1 MQKLIAGDH
10 LVTKID
16 ALGLTQHHGLYVGDG
31 QVIHLGKSGLVEL
44 SSLDEFSD
52 GKAVRIIDIAGC
64 ATTALERAYS
74 QLGQRP
80 YHLFHGNC
88 EHFVNWCKTG
98 KPSSEQVSNAIHLST
113 QAIARTG
120 LLGKTVSK
128 AASTAA
134 AKVALISTAA
144 KVTGE
149 YIHLPAPVNK
159 LLGTPGDLIAKPIE
173 TAIQGGIKTIDETAD
188 HLQTG
193 EYIEA
198 GKVFASGMFDTTVDA
213 AIIKPIEVI
222 GEGIVAI
229 GDISR
234 KVWDWIRY

>member
-1 MQKLIAGDH
+1 MQKFIAGDH

-16 ALGLTQHHGLYVGDG
+16 ALGLTQHHGLCVGDD
-31 QVIHLGKSGLVEL
+31 QVIHLGKSGLVEQ
-44 SSLDEFSD
+44 SSLGEFSD
-52 GKAVRIIDIAGC
+52 GEAVRVIDIAGC
-64 ATTALERAYS
+64 TATALERAYS

-88 EHFVNWCKTG
+88 EHFVTWCLTG
-98 KPSSEQVSNAIHLST
+98 KSSSEQISNAVHLST

-134 AKVALISTAA
+134 AKVVLISTAA

-149 YIHLPAPVNK
+149 YLHLPAPVNK

-173 TAIQGGIKTIDETAD
+173 TAIQGGIKTIEETTN
-188 HLQTG
+188 HIQTG

-198 GKVFASGMFDTTVDA
+198 GKVFASGVFDTTVDA

-222 GEGIVAI
+222 GEGIVAV
-229 GDISR
+229 GDIGR
-234 KVWDWIRY
+234 KIWDWIHY